1 MRTNETAETED
12 ALSAAAPFPGESA
25 PMLMMRSCPHC
36 GIETTEMVCFV
47 CGKQT
52 LDQATYEWLTS
63 PNPSGS
69 EC

>member
-1 MRTNETAETED
+1 
-12 ALSAAAPFPGESA
+12 
-25 PMLMMRSCPHC
+25 MLTMRSCLHC

-47 CGKQT
+47 CGKPT
-52 LDQATYEWLTS
+52 IDQATYEWITS